1 MTDPMIL
8 ATDLQ
13 VDLGGRRV
21 IEDVTLA
28 ATSGSLTAVIGPNGS
43 GKTTL
48 LRALAGLLPDAGGDI
63 RLAGRDPRRSTPAAL
78 ADLRAYAPQD
88 PSSAW
93 NFTVDELGRIGPDQQ
108 AYAQWLRR
116 LELSDLRSRNLRQLS
131 GGQRKSA
138 FLSLVFSALGDPFGK
153 VLLLDEPMTGLDR
166 RRQSLLGVIL
176 HEFSRAGAAVII
188 ATHDLDFVRTCDQV
202 VVLADGRLI
211 AAGEPAGIL
220 DAEVTREALGGTS
233 AQA

>member
-8 ATDLQ
+8 ATDL
-13 VDLGGRRV
+13 RV
-21 IEDVTLA
+21 NFGAHRAIDDASLT

-48 LRALAGLLPDAGGDI
+48 LRALAGLLPEAGGDI
-63 RLAGRDPRRSTPAAL
+63 RLAGRDPRRSTLAAL

-93 NFTVDELGRIGPDQQ
+93 DFTVEELGLLGPDQQ
-108 AYAQWLRR
+108 AYANWLRR
-116 LELSDLRSRNLRQLS
+116 LELSDLRSRDLRKLS

-153 VLLLDEPMTGLDR
+153 ILLLDEPMAGLDR
-166 RRQSLLGVIL
+166 RRQSFLGVML
-176 HEFSRAGAAVII
+176 HEFSRAGTAVIV

-202 VVLADGRLI
+202 VVLAEGRLI

-220 DAEVTREALGGTS
+220 AAEVTREALGGAS